1 VLAVQVENLRKTYK
15 VGEEDLNAL
24 DSISFQ
30 VQKGEIVAV
39 VGESGSGKST
49 LLHILGTLD
58 SPSSGKILIDGKNP
72 FNKND
77 KEISSFRN
85 IHIGFIFQH
94 NNLLPEFT
102 ALENA
107 MMPGLIAG
115 FSEKKVRSKAENLI
129 ENVGLS
135 KRKNHFP
142 SQLSGGEQ
150 QRVAIARSLINDPVL
165 ILADEPSGNLDSK
178 NASHI
183 HDLFK
188 EINLKFQSTILVV
201 THNKEFSLA
210 LPRRIRLRDGLILSD
225 VHSSS

>member
-1 VLAVQVENLRKTYK
+1 VTAVQVENLRKTYR

-24 DSISFQ
+24 DGISFQ
-30 VQKGEIVAV
+30 IQKGEIVAV
-39 VGESGSGKST
+39 VGGSGSGKST

-58 SPSSGKILIDGKNP
+58 SPSSGKILIDSKNP
-72 FNKND
+72 FDKND
-77 KEISSFRN
+77 KAISSFRN

-115 FSEKKVRSKAENLI
+115 FSEKKVKLKAESLI

-150 QRVAIARSLINDPVL
+150 QRVAIARALINDPVL

-188 EINLKFQSTILVV
+188 EINLKFNSTILVV
-201 THNKEFSLA
+201 THNKEFASA

-225 VHSSS
+225 EQSS